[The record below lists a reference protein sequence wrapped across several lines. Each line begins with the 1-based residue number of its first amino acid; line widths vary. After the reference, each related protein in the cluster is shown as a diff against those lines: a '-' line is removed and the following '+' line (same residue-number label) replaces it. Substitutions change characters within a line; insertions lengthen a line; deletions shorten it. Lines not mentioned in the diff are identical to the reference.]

1 MFKGRLKTFLGNPTA
16 PGLSAGGV
24 NGGGPAGSTAAG
36 KPYTR
41 QSNGLDQFFA
51 AIRGQYAL
59 SILDFAGA
67 SQANISYITE
77 MGHRLSSEDYV
88 RSLEL
93 AFGDGDFYENQ
104 ADEERAQHFLDE
116 NLRVE
121 DGQFDGALVWDA
133 LQFLSQPLLQVTVD
147 RLYDVLRPNSS
158 LLAFFSADEKADQVP
173 LYRYQIC
180 DSKTLTLTPRG
191 QMKRAQYFN
200 NRGLEKLFHKFQSV
214 KFFLTRDN
222 LREIIVRR

>member
-1 MFKGRLKTFLGNPTA
+1 MFKGRLKTLLGTPTA
-16 PGLSAGGV
+16 PGSSASGVQGAASGRGGQEK
-24 NGGGPAGSTAAG
+24 SS
-36 KPYTR
+36 TR

-51 AIRGQYAL
+51 SIRGQYAL

-67 SQANISYITE
+67 SQANISFITE
-77 MGHRLSSEDYV
+77 MGHRLSSEDYI

-104 ADEERAQHFLDE
+104 NDEERVQRFLDE
-116 NLRVE
+116 NLKFD

-147 RLYDVLRPNSS
+147 RLYDILRPNSS
-158 LLAFFSADEKADQVP
+158 LLAFFSSDEKADQVP
-173 LYRYQIC
+173 LYRYQIS
-180 DSKTLTLTPRG
+180 DSKTLMLTPRG
-191 QMKRAQYFN
+191 QLKRAQYFN